1 MSNEIVLHAS
11 NPEEKSSRAL
21 ALANPCEIATSQ
33 QSNQLV
39 EKLRNEREE
48 HRHKQI
54 WIKDPHGGPY
64 RKAKPGNGYDPLTQN
79 PDGTSKDLEL
89 GYHFPVETGPTSNFV
104 GNHMTQGAIDLV
116 QSELGQKSAKT
127 LRLRAAAQALHN
139 QNITQPLSLPA
150 TNRTNPPK
158 LLLHEHEMTEMKV
171 VDSTLD
177 DGIAP
182 ILAVQGGRPPDL
194 SELRKTVRRQRKEQM
209 VK

>member
-1 MSNEIVLHAS
+1 
-11 NPEEKSSRAL
+11 
-21 ALANPCEIATSQ
+21 
-33 QSNQLV
+33 
-39 EKLRNEREE
+39 
-48 HRHKQI
+48 
-54 WIKDPHGGPY
+54 
-64 RKAKPGNGYDPLTQN
+64 
-79 PDGTSKDLEL
+79 
-89 GYHFPVETGPTSNFV
+89 
-104 GNHMTQGAIDLV
+104 MTQGAIDLV

-194 SELRKTVRRQRKEQM
+194 SENDDS
-209 VK
+209 